1 MFAEKQFS
9 TGNVISSLQQTNKAF
24 KNSTF
29 FTYEFTQASVC
40 IHLAVMASEKQSPLI
55 TKIDNSNDVIHYPIG
70 RSELKGFALLKYRLE
85 ECEPVYTCK
94 RFQEW
99 GEYIFYING
108 KGLIQE
114 VQTFDAQGDNKKI
127 LVRAGGPPKQVM
139 LPSYHQWAVPEFR
152 QPRSSPGFQNMLF
165 RLVDAPAVQQPEKC
179 CKYGIKEEKLKQLWA
194 GWQQSP
200 FCKRVI
206 EHITKNAYDM
216 AVVENF
222 VCFGLGP
229 LQESDDPEDHITRT
243 FLQHAM
249 AVKIRDALVRTQ
261 RKDDRLFQIPIAVQ
275 DPRYC
280 KNCVRLLLDGL
291 KVGVMNTPTG
301 FPTVDKTTFVISKAP
316 SVCVR
321 QIVADLTADAG
332 GPAGMLCGPIED
344 NELDELACDQHSDP
358 SSPRLWEFKENNKEL
373 ELMLDDTE
381 DQIEYMT
388 DDVPPTVVDVP
399 ARVFDDVGL
408 YLRKRA

>member
-1 MFAEKQFS
+1 
-9 TGNVISSLQQTNKAF
+9 
-24 KNSTF
+24 
-29 FTYEFTQASVC
+29 
-40 IHLAVMASEKQSPLI
+40 MASEQQPPSA
-55 TKIDNSNDVIHYPIG
+55 TKIDDSNGVMHFPIG
-70 RSELKGFALLKYRLE
+70 KSRLEREALLKYRLE
-85 ECEPVYTCK
+85 ECEPVYTHK
-94 RFQEW
+94 RFREW
-99 GEYIFYING
+99 AEYIFYING
-108 KGLIQE
+108 KGFTQE
-114 VQTFDAQGDNKKI
+114 VQTFDAQGNNKKI

-139 LPSYHQWAVPEFR
+139 LPSYHQWAVLDFI
-152 QPRSSPGFQNMLF
+152 QPCSSPGFQNMLF
-165 RLVDAPAVQQPEKC
+165 RLFDAPERQQPEQC
-179 CKYGIKEEKLKQLWA
+179 CKYVKEENLKQLWV

-200 FCKRVI
+200 FCKQVI
-206 EHITKNAYDM
+206 EHITKNAYNM

-229 LQESDDPEDHITRT
+229 IEESDDPEDHIQRT

-249 AVKIRDALVRTQ
+249 AVEIRDALVRTQ
-261 RKDDRLFQIPIAVQ
+261 RKEDLLFQIPIAVQ

-280 KNCVRLLLDGL
+280 KNCVRLLLDVL

-332 GPAGMLCGPIED
+332 GPAGMLCDPIED
-344 NELDELACDQHSDP
+344 NGLDEMAHNQHSDP
-358 SSPRLWEFKENNKEL
+358 SSPRLWDFKERNKEL

-381 DQIEYMT
+381 DKIKYMT
-388 DDVPPTVVDVP
+388 DDVPPVEVDGLP
-399 ARVFDDVGL
+399 NRVFDDVGL